1 MENKNQSNFKKEYI
15 LFFLLLL
22 LHNISSLNEISL
34 VIDKRKGTDIIRKNF
49 FSLVSEVIVNGK
61 SKKLKIILL
70 Y

>member
-1 MENKNQSNFKKEYI
+1 MENKNQSNFKKEYN